1 MFLKVR
7 NKLIFLSN
15 GINMKQS
22 LLIVVPF
29 LAVLVL
35 FAFSYS
41 PQNIYKGSS
50 TSKNVIWM
58 TWDQAIRASDKARE
72 EGEVPKM
79 IFVDIFTSWCGW
91 CKKMDKET
99 FEQVPVAAYLNEH
112 FYSVKF
118 NAEQKEPIEYADKIF
133 KFVANGRRGYHE
145 LAAALLNGKMSY
157 PTVVFLNEDFQ
168 LLQRIPGYLDIPT
181 FDRIMHYMAE
191 KHYLDTPWAE
201 YQQNY
206 PSK

>member
-1 MFLKVR
+1 
-7 NKLIFLSN
+7 
-15 GINMKQS
+15 MKRS
-22 LLIVVPF
+22 LLTVIPF

-35 FAFSYS
+35 FAFSYN
-41 PQNIYKGSS
+41 PQNIHKGSS
-50 TSKNVIWM
+50 TSKNVKWM
-58 TWDQAIRASDKARE
+58 TWDQAFRASNKARE
-72 EGEVPKM
+72 EGKVPKM
-79 IFVDIFTSWCGW
+79 IFVDIYTSWCGW

-99 FEQVPVAAYLNEH
+99 FEQPQVAAYLNEH

-133 KFVANGRRGYHE
+133 KFVDNGRRGYHE

-181 FDRIMHYMAE
+181 FNRIMHYLAE
-191 KHYLDTPWAE
+191 KHYLNTPWEE
-201 YQQNY
+201 YQQSY